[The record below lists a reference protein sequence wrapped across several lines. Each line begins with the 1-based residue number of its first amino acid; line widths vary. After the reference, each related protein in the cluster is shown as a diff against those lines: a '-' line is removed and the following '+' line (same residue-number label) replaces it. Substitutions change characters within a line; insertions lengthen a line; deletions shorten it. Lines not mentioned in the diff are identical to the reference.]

1 MTLKISQPS
10 LNVFQIIQKLEEL
23 GKVFCFC
30 TCSIIIYLLFIPQL
44 SCSD

>member
-1 MTLKISQPS
+1 MTLKNSQPT

-30 TCSIIIYLLFIPQL
+30 TCSIICHLFN
-44 SCSD
+44 